1 VRAMRIT
8 IAAGTILAA
17 LVSVASLRA
26 QRASPHDS
34 VSASIGGADI
44 SISYGRPYMRGRT
57 IFGALVPYGRVW
69 CPGADE
75 ATTLSSSKPL
85 AIGNLLLDA
94 PQYTLWILP
103 TADEWQLVVN
113 NQTGQWHT
121 QYRASA
127 DLGRVPL
134 QKRTLDTPVEQ
145 LTFALRKNPDG
156 SGGTIVFTWATT
168 EASVPFTVVT
178 RPESR

>member
-1 VRAMRIT
+1 VT
-8 IAAGTILAA
+8 IVCAAG
-17 LVSVASLRA
+17 VVATCAA

-34 VSASIGGADI
+34 VSATIDGADI
-44 SISYGRPYMRGRT
+44 SITYGRPYVRGRE

-75 ATTLSSSKPL
+75 ATTLTTSKPL
-85 AIGNLLLDA
+85 QLGGDMSPGVTARPVLLLDA

-103 TADEWQLVVN
+103 TQDQWWLIVN
-113 NQTGQWHT
+113 KQTGQWHT

-134 QKRTLDTPVEQ
+134 QKRTLDAPVEQ
-145 LTFALRKNPDG
+145 LTFAIRKQSG
-156 SGGTIVFTWATT
+156 GGGTIVMSWATT
-168 EASVPFTVVT
+168 EVSAPFSVA
-178 RPESR
+178 R

>member
-1 VRAMRIT
+1 VRAMRVT
-8 IAAGTILAA
+8 FAAGTILAA
-17 LVSVASLRA
+17 VFSVAAVRV

-44 SISYGRPYMRGRT
+44 SITYGRPYMRGRT

-85 AIGNLLLDA
+85 RIGDLLLDA

-113 NQTGQWHT
+113 EQTGQWHT
-121 QYRASA
+121 QYRAAS

-134 QKRTLDTPVEQ
+134 QKRTLETPVEQ
-145 LTFALRKNPDG
+145 LTFALRKNADG
-156 SGGTIVFTWATT
+156 SGGTIVFTWETT
-168 EASVPFTVVT
+168 EASVPFKVVT
-178 RPESR
+178 RP